1 MSRMK
6 TFLKY
11 VIWIVLFFIFSE
23 FLINVG
29 LNASYKDIKRRDA
42 TSQIEISQAQ
52 ATLVNGKIIGTIK
65 NSEEDYLTGKYVR
78 IDFYSKRDILVGKK
92 YIPITTTEVTTS
104 QDFKVYF
111 ELKDVTSYEIS
122 IVDKKQEGE
131 IKLIPEEWTKPE
143 IIVATILTM
152 LIFW

>member
-1 MSRMK
+1 MDRMK

-11 VIWIVLFFIFSE
+11 ALWVIGFFILSE

-29 LNASYKDIKRRDA
+29 LNSTYKDIERRDA
-42 TSQIEISQAQ
+42 NSQVSIYQAQ

-122 IVDKKQEGE
+122 IVDKKEEGE

>member
-1 MSRMK
+1 M
-6 TFLKY
+6 
-11 VIWIVLFFIFSE
+11 
-23 FLINVG
+23 
-29 LNASYKDIKRRDA
+29 
-42 TSQIEISQAQ
+42 
-52 ATLVNGKIIGTIK
+52 
-65 NSEEDYLTGKYVR
+65 TGKYVR

-122 IVDKKQEGE
+122 IVDKKEEGE

>member
-131 IKLIPEEWTKPE
+131 IKLITEEWTKTE